1 MQTGKRLRT
10 TTRFYFRLPL
20 STAHKVHPVGQVAT
34 IGHFIH
40 PKIES
45 KIREPVS
52 GNITSPDVV
61 RKCLEQKVDKEMFG
75 SHEGHQKPRKSN
87 RRYYPSRQ
95 DLRSHIARAISASKY
110 CGDDQ
115 ESLKRKTEQ
124 WRCDS
129 PSSKFYFRTRSRMA
143 TRQSFSSHTKKNG
156 SGGFSSG
163 MAVTLY

>member
-61 RKCLEQKVDKEMFG
+61 RKCLEQKIDKEMFG
-75 SHEGHQKPRKSN
+75 IIKQALKTSRGHQ
-87 RRYYPSRQ
+87 Q
-95 DLRSHIARAISASKY
+95 
-110 CGDDQ
+110 
-115 ESLKRKTEQ
+115 
-124 WRCDS
+124 
-129 PSSKFYFRTRSRMA
+129 
-143 TRQSFSSHTKKNG
+143 
-156 SGGFSSG
+156 
-163 MAVTLY
+163 LYLQRLMLTVFVLTT

>member
-34 IGHFIH
+34 VGHFIH

-61 RKCLEQKVDKEMFG
+61 RKCLEQKTDKEMFG
-75 SHEGHQKPRKSN
+75 SHEGHQKPRKLN
-87 RRYYPSRQ
+87 WRYFPVRQ
-95 DLRSHIARAISASKY
+95 DLRSHVARAISASKY
-110 CGDDQ
+110 YGDDQ
-115 ESLKRKTEQ
+115 ESLKRKTKQ

-129 PSSKFYFRTRSRMA
+129 PSSKFYFRTRDEVKDGDE
-143 TRQSFSSHTKKNG
+143 TK
-156 SGGFSSG
+156 FLF
-163 MAVTLY
+163 AH